1 MAVHQEPEAV
11 LAARPTTLQVVTAR
25 LVEHA
30 ALHQTG
36 AVVAV
41 VVQQLQVQLQQLP
54 AAMAEQGVHH
64 PSREQASLSLAV
76 AVAVAV
82 TAATQ
87 ATLLPQAAMAEQVVA
102 ETVVPRHGT
111 GATASRAQVSAALST
126 QVVAVVA
133 VAIALAAGSV
143 ETTTEAAA
151 AVDLESLLCAI
162 W

>member
-1 MAVHQEPEAV
+1 MEVHQELEVVP
-11 LAARPTTLQVVTAR
+11 AARPTTLQVVAAR
-25 LVEHA
+25 LLEHV

-36 AVVAV
+36 AAAVAV
-41 VVQQLQVQLQQLP
+41 AQQPQVQLLRHLV
-54 AAMAEQGVHH
+54 AMAEQVVHH
-64 PSREQASLSLAV
+64 PSPEQASLSPAV

-87 ATLLPQAAMAEQVVA
+87 AAPLPQAAMAEQVVA

-143 ETTTEAAA
+143 ETTTEAVA

-162 W
+162 